1 MKSALFFTALL
12 ASCFTFAFDTSDFS
26 EPPATY
32 RLKQNYA
39 KIDPQNQIREASL
52 RKALKF
58 FEYNKAKTDNEHY
71 MTLIDFSKPS
81 GARRLFQIDM
91 HTGKV
96 LSMLVAAGRGSDE
109 NGDGRASEF
118 SNEDGSHMSSLG
130 FYLTGD
136 EYEGEHGSSLRLFGL
151 SRTNSN
157 VLDRA
162 IVIHGAD
169 YVTEDNAGRSFGCP
183 AVSLKNVGPLIDRLK
198 GGSLLYI
205 FAD

>member
-1 MKSALFFTALL
+1 MKFALFFTALL
-12 ASCFTFAFDTSDFS
+12 ASCFTFALDTSDFS

-32 RLKQNYA
+32 RLKHNYA
-39 KIDPQNQIREASL
+39 KIDPQNQIREAFL
-52 RKALKF
+52 QKALKF
-58 FEYNKAKTDNEHY
+58 FEYNKAKIDNEHY

-91 HTGKV
+91 YSGKV

-109 NGDGRASEF
+109 NGDGRATEF